1 MKQKVI
7 SFIRHPLF
15 SGSALLIIGSNSAN
29 AINYVYHIVMGRL
42 LGPAAYADMAA
53 LFSVIVLINML
64 PSSLNLVLIKHV
76 SSSTDPVRLGSSL
89 RWFLNK
95 SLLVGLALS
104 LAVLLFLPVISSFLH
119 VSELWAIVFLGLYF
133 IIALPVLVF
142 RASLQGI
149 LRFGRYVAS
158 ILTENIV
165 KLLLGIVFVLMGLS
179 VTGSLLG
186 IFLAAIVGLFLSW
199 WFCRDFFGKHP
210 QAPETLKEMI
220 KFSYPVMAF
229 AFAFTSL
236 FTMDVILAKHF
247 LSPTEA
253 GLYAALST
261 LGKII
266 IFGSSPVAGVMF
278 PLVSR
283 RHAEKTPYRKIF
295 WASLGLT
302 AAIGLTAL
310 AVYGLFPHQVLGV
323 LYGERFLNASG
334 FLFMFGI
341 FSVLYSLSNF
351 LVGFFLS
358 LDIKSIAVFPVLAAI
373 AQIVGISLFH
383 SGISSVI
390 TVSLVVCS
398 GLFLTLLL
406 NLRHP
411 AVKIA
416 S

>member
-133 IIALPVLVF
+133 TIALPVLVF

-199 WFCRDFFGKHP
+199 
-210 QAPETLKEMI
+210 
-220 KFSYPVMAF
+220 
-229 AFAFTSL
+229 
-236 FTMDVILAKHF
+236 
-247 LSPTEA
+247 
-253 GLYAALST
+253 
-261 LGKII
+261 
-266 IFGSSPVAGVMF
+266 
-278 PLVSR
+278 
-283 RHAEKTPYRKIF
+283 
-295 WASLGLT
+295 
-302 AAIGLTAL
+302 
-310 AVYGLFPHQVLGV
+310 
-323 LYGERFLNASG
+323 
-334 FLFMFGI
+334 
-341 FSVLYSLSNF
+341 
-351 LVGFFLS
+351 
-358 LDIKSIAVFPVLAAI
+358 
-373 AQIVGISLFH
+373 
-383 SGISSVI
+383 
-390 TVSLVVCS
+390 
-398 GLFLTLLL
+398 
-406 NLRHP
+406 
-411 AVKIA
+411 
-416 S
+416 